1 LKPKLLENNM
11 NDLFNTE
18 ILFQAAIPLL
28 MSYLPLVVLA
38 IVTYLIGLIL
48 IKWVINLLSA
58 QCEKM
63 NMEPSLQGFIASVGR
78 VSLKVLLVISVV
90 GILGVET
97 TSFIAILGAAG
108 LAIGLAF
115 QNSLGNFAGSFL
127 ILAFK
132 PFKTGDLVE
141 LDGRLGVVKEIQMFC
156 TIITTPDNKTV
167 ILPNGPVANG
177 TIVNLSHESIKRID
191 LTFGIGYSDN
201 IEEAKKALQRV
212 IDADSRILKE
222 PSSMVAV
229 SSLGDSSVNFVFR
242 VWVKTEE
249 YWAVY
254 FTMMEQV
261 KLELDR
267 KEISIP
273 FPQRDVHL
281 FQMS

>member
-1 LKPKLLENNM
+1 VVH
-11 NDLFNTE
+11 FYSAT
-18 ILFQAAIPLL
+18 
-28 MSYLPLVVLA
+28 LVRIYSALDILA
-38 IVTYLIGLIL
+38 IVTYLIGLSL
-48 IKWVINLLSA
+48 IKWVIKLLSA
-58 QCEKM
+58 QCKKM
-63 NMEPSLQGFIASVGR
+63 DMEPSLLGFITSVGT
-78 VSLKVLLVISVV
+78 VSLKVLLVISVI

-177 TIVNLSHESIKRID
+177 TIINLSHESIKRID

-212 IDADSRILKE
+212 IDADSRVLKE
-222 PSSMVAV
+222 PGSTVAV

-249 YWAVY
+249 YWDVY
-254 FTMMEQV
+254 FSMMEQV

>member
-1 LKPKLLENNM
+1 M
-11 NDLFNTE
+11 NDLFNPD
-18 ILFQAAIPLL
+18 ILYQTAIPLF

-38 IVTYLIGLIL
+38 IVTYLIGLSL
-48 IKWVINLLSA
+48 IKWAINLLSA
-58 QCEKM
+58 QCKKM
-63 NMEPSLQGFIASVGR
+63 DMEPSLQGFIASVAR

-115 QNSLGNFAGSFL
+115 QNSLSNFAGSFL

-201 IEEAKKALQRV
+201 IAEAKKALQRV
-212 IDADSRILKE
+212 IDADSRILKD
-222 PSSMVAV
+222 PGSTVAV

-249 YWAVY
+249 YWDVY
-254 FTMMEQV
+254 FAMMEQV

>member
-1 LKPKLLENNM
+1 MKPKLLENNM

>member
-1 LKPKLLENNM
+1 
-11 NDLFNTE
+11 
-18 ILFQAAIPLL
+18 
-28 MSYLPLVVLA
+28 
-38 IVTYLIGLIL
+38 
-48 IKWVINLLSA
+48 
-58 QCEKM
+58 
-63 NMEPSLQGFIASVGR
+63 
-78 VSLKVLLVISVV
+78 
-90 GILGVET
+90 VET

-201 IEEAKKALQRV
+201 IAEAKKALQRV

-222 PSSMVAV
+222 PGSTVAV

-249 YWAVY
+249 YWDVY
-254 FTMMEQV
+254 FSMMEQV

>member
-1 LKPKLLENNM
+1 M
-11 NDLFNTE
+11 NDLFNPE
-18 ILFQAAIPLL
+18 ILFQTAIPLF

-38 IVTYLIGLIL
+38 IVTYLIGLSL
-48 IKWVINLLSA
+48 IKWVVSLLSA
-58 QCEKM
+58 QCKKM
-63 NMEPSLQGFIASVGR
+63 DMEPSLQGFIASVGR
-78 VSLKVLLVISVV
+78 VSLKVLLIISVV

-108 LAIGLAF
+108 LAVGLAF

-141 LDGRLGVVKEIQMFC
+141 LDGRLGVVNEIQMFC

-177 TIVNLSHESIKRID
+177 TIVNLSHEAIKRID

-201 IEEAKKALQRV
+201 IAEAKKALQRV
-212 IDADSRILKE
+212 IDADTRILKE
-222 PSSMVAV
+222 PGSTVAV

-249 YWAVY
+249 YWDVY
-254 FTMMEQV
+254 FSMMEQV

>member
-1 LKPKLLENNM
+1 M
-11 NDLFNTE
+11 SDLFNPD
-18 ILFQAAIPLL
+18 ILFQTAITLFMP
-28 MSYLPLVVLA
+28 YLPLVVLA
-38 IVTYLIGLIL
+38 IVTYLIGSSL
-48 IKWVINLLSA
+48 IKWAINLLSA
-58 QCEKM
+58 QCEKID
-63 NMEPSLQGFIASVGR
+63 MEPSLQGFIASVGS
-78 VSLKVLLVISVV
+78 VLLKVLLIISVV

-97 TSFIAILGAAG
+97 TSFIAMLGAAG

-127 ILAFK
+127 ILSFK

-141 LDGRLGVVKEIQMFC
+141 LDGHLGVVKEIQMFC
-156 TIITTPDNKTV
+156 TIITTLDNKTV
-167 ILPNGPVANG
+167 ILPNGPIANG
-177 TIVNLSHESIKRID
+177 TIINLSREAIKRID

-212 IDADSRILKE
+212 IDADSRVLEE
-222 PSSMVAV
+222 PGSTIAV
-229 SSLGDSSVNFVFR
+229 SSLGDSSVNLVFR

-254 FTMMEQV
+254 FSMMEQV

-267 KEISIP
+267 NKISIP

>member
-1 LKPKLLENNM
+1 M

-229 SSLGDSSVNFVFR
+229 SSLGDSSANFVFR

>member
-1 LKPKLLENNM
+1 M
-11 NDLFNTE
+11 NDLFNPE
-18 ILFQAAIPLL
+18 ILFQTAIPLF

-38 IVTYLIGLIL
+38 VVTYLIGLSL
-48 IKWVINLLSA
+48 IKWVINMLSA
-58 QCEKM
+58 QCKKM
-63 NMEPSLQGFIASVGR
+63 DMEPSLQGFIASVGT
-78 VSLKVLLVISVV
+78 VSLKVLLIISVV

-212 IDADSRILKE
+212 IDADSRVLKE
-222 PSSMVAV
+222 PGSTVAV

-249 YWAVY
+249 YWDVY
-254 FTMMEQV
+254 FAMMEQV

-281 FQMS
+281 IQMS